1 VRPSECGFANP
12 PADGTRNRELVD
24 RFADFIRAAGPPVT
38 RAQVEAG
45 QTVPRPPHERY
56 ALRLLALAHVDA
68 GRRAR
73 RGPQPQKPRSARWG
87 ITHP

>member
-56 ALRLLALAHVDA
+56 ALRLLAWRMSTPAVELAEALNRKSPGQRD
-68 GRRAR
+68 G
-73 RGPQPQKPRSARWG
+73 GSP
-87 ITHP
+87 HP